1 MGFSDALDGFIARQF
16 KCESIL
22 GSYLDAIADKAM
34 VNISFCCLCFIH
46 ILPYYL
52 ILLVLLRD
60 ICIFLGILRHDK
72 YLKTHKIKPIFIS
85 KLNTHTAK
93 PVPIIPKMFINRKFV
108 K

>member
-1 MGFSDALDGFIARQF
+1 MGFSDALDGFVARQF

-52 ILLVLLRD
+52 ILLVFVQEY
-60 ICIFLGILRHDK
+60 IYKHCNFL
-72 YLKTHKIKPIFIS
+72 
-85 KLNTHTAK
+85 KLFERNYE
-93 PVPIIPKMFINRKFV
+93 FL
-108 K
+108 

>member
-52 ILLVLLRD
+52 FFIGFAERHLH
-60 ICIFLGILRHDK
+60 IFRNIE
-72 YLKTHKIKPIFIS
+72 T
-85 KLNTHTAK
+85 
-93 PVPIIPKMFINRKFV
+93 
-108 K
+108 